1 MKQLNLYRIWELMN
15 FITEQENILND
26 KGIYPCV
33 LGPHSEYCQMEFE
46 HFLDEYYFH
55 VCAEEISVFNNDPIP
70 YEDYNR
76 TDSSYL
82 PIEILSYDDK
92 QLLDWFNRKVKE
104 YKTSLRQENKTKK
117 ENIKHQIEILTK
129 QLEDL

>member
-1 MKQLNLYRIWELMN
+1 MKQLNLYKVWEVMN

-33 LGPHSEYCQMEFE
+33 LGSQSEYFGMDFE
-46 HFLDEYYFH
+46 HFLNEYYFSVEGEH
-55 VCAEEISVFNNDPIP
+55 VCVFNNDPIP

-82 PIEILSYDDK
+82 PIEILFYDDK
-92 QLLDWFNRKVKE
+92 QLLDWFN
-104 YKTSLRQENKTKK
+104 KK
-117 ENIKHQIEILTK
+117 
-129 QLEDL
+129 